1 MPAGAAVSRA
11 LRLGALGCSSIAA
24 RRTLPAAAAVG
35 ELALTAVAA
44 RSPEKAAEFAGR
56 FHTAAMTYDELLDS
70 GDVDAVYV
78 SLPTSLHHEW
88 TRKALLA
95 GKHVLCEKPLTLN
108 LEQAVDLAEL
118 ATKQNLVLRENFTF
132 IHHPQHTRVRDLLD
146 AGRLGELRTFT
157 ASFGIPPLPAD
168 DIRYQPSLGGGALL
182 DVGVYPLRAALFL
195 LGPDL
200 RVTGATLRF
209 DEGGVDV
216 AGHAL
221 LTSASGVT
229 ASLDFGFQHSYRS
242 RYELWGSAASLSLD
256 RAFTPPPGRQ
266 PVLRI
271 EEQDH
276 VEELWL
282 PPAHQFELSL
292 RSFAVAALAGRDESE
307 AAWLS
312 SSVDTARLADE
323 VFSNAAGVS
332 DERTV
337 TR

>member
-1 MPAGAAVSRA
+1 MPAGAAVNRP

-24 RRTLPAAAAVG
+24 RRTLPALAGVA
-35 ELALTAVAA
+35 ELELTEVAA
-44 RSPEKAAEFAGR
+44 RLPQKAVDFARR
-56 FHTAAMTYDELLDS
+56 FGVIASSYDELLDS
-70 GDVDAVYV
+70 PDVDAVYI
-78 SLPTSLHHEW
+78 SLPTALHHEW

-95 GKHVLCEKPLTLN
+95 GKHVLCEKPLTLT
-108 LEQAVDLAEL
+108 LDQAEDLAEL
-118 ATKQNLVLRENFTF
+118 AAKQDLVLRENFTF
-132 IHHPQHTRVRDLLD
+132 VHHPQHAKVRELLD
-146 AGRLGELRTFT
+146 GGRLGELRTFT
-157 ASFGIPPLPAD
+157 ASFGIPPLPAR

-195 LGPDL
+195 LGPEL
-200 RVTGATLRF
+200 RVTGAALKF
-209 DEGGVDV
+209 DGTGVDV

-242 RYELWGSAASLSLD
+242 RYELWGSAAALSLD

-292 RSFAVAALAGRDESE
+292 RSFAVAALAGRDDSE
-307 AAWLS
+307 AAWLA
-312 SSVDTARLADE
+312 SSVATARLAGE
-323 VFSNAAGVS
+323 VLTHAAAVIG
-332 DERTV
+332 
-337 TR
+337 

>member
-1 MPAGAAVSRA
+1 MSRV

-24 RRTLPAAAAVG
+24 RRTLPALSGVDG
-35 ELALTAVAA
+35 LALAAVAA
-44 RSPEKAAEFAGR
+44 RSPEKAAEFGR
-56 FHTAAMTYDELLDS
+56 RFGATAMTYDELLAS
-70 GDVDAVYV
+70 PAVDAVYV
-78 SLPTSLHHEW
+78 SLPTALHHEW

-108 LEQAVDLAEL
+108 HEQAVDLAEL
-118 ATKQNLVLRENFTF
+118 AAKQDLVLRENFTF
-132 IHHPQHTRVRDLLD
+132 VHHPQHARVRELLD
-146 AGRLGELRTFT
+146 GGRLGELRTFS
-157 ASFGIPPLPAD
+157 AAFGIPPLPAE
-168 DIRYQPSLGGGALL
+168 DIRHQPALGGGALL

-195 LGPDL
+195 LGPQL

-209 DEGGVDV
+209 DGRGVDV

-221 LTSASGVT
+221 ITSASGVT
-229 ASLDFGFQHSYRS
+229 ASLEFGFQHSYRS
-242 RYELWGSAASLSLD
+242 RYELWGSAAALSLD

-282 PPAHQFELSL
+282 PPAHQFQLSL
-292 RSFAVAALAGRDESE
+292 RSFTAAALAGRDESE
-307 AAWLS
+307 AAWLA
-312 SSVDTARLADE
+312 SSVDTARLAGE
-323 VFSNAAGVS
+323 VLAAAG
-332 DERTV
+332 ERAV

>member
-1 MPAGAAVSRA
+1 VNRA

-24 RRTLPAAAAVG
+24 RRTLPAAAGVD
-35 ELALTAVAA
+35 ELTLTAVAA

-56 FHTAAMTYDELLDS
+56 FHATAMTYDELLAS
-70 GDVDAVYV
+70 TAVDAVYV
-78 SLPTSLHHEW
+78 SLPTGLHHEW

-95 GKHVLCEKPLTLN
+95 GKHVLCEKPLTLT
-108 LEQAVDLAEL
+108 LEQAEDLAEL
-118 ATKQNLVLRENFTF
+118 ATEQNLVLRENFTF
-132 IHHPQHTRVRDLLD
+132 VHHPQHTRVRELLND
-146 AGRLGELRTFT
+146 GRLGELRTFT

-168 DIRYQPSLGGGALL
+168 DIRYQPALGGGALL

-195 LGPDL
+195 LGPEL
-200 RVTGATLRF
+200 RVTGATLRVG
-209 DEGGVDV
+209 ERGVDV

-229 ASLDFGFQHSYRS
+229 ASLEFGFQHSYRS
-242 RYELWGSAASLSLD
+242 RYELWGSAATLSLD
-256 RAFTPPPGRQ
+256 RAFTPPPERQ

-282 PPAHQFELSL
+282 PPAHQFARSL

-312 SSVDTARLADE
+312 SSLDTARLTGE
-323 VFSNAAGVS
+323 VLASAARVS
-332 DERTV
+332 DHQAATH
-337 TR
+337 